1 MLADDAFVNFRQILG
16 DVTLH
21 PIMGNYLNMQGN
33 NKSAPNENYAREV
46 MQLFS
51 IGLYM
56 LQPDGTLMLNSNG
69 LPIPT
74 YTQAQVTNFAAVYT
88 GWNTSSVSSPCRR

>member
-1 MLADDAFVNFRQILG
+1 MSR
-16 DVTLH
+16 LH

-33 NKSAPNENYAREV
+33 LKTAPNENYAREV

-56 LQPDGTLMLNSNG
+56 LQPDGTLMLDVNG
-69 LPIPT
+69 QPIPT
-74 YTQAQVTNFAAVYT
+74 YYAANGYQLCGIDIHRLEYFSQDGHGPHT
-88 GWNTSSVSSPCRR
+88 